1 VANASRKLLW
11 MHLYQAFAPLL
22 RSIRSMPFLTRWLFH
37 VTIVDTVHQHL
48 WDSTTVV
55 LRNAIGR
62 YLKDGQ
68 RVLDLGTGHLGTLA
82 VYCAS
87 IRNVTVVAVD
97 SDEAFI
103 ENARKVGRASNVSGI
118 DFHRSD
124 WFADVNGTFDLI
136 ISNPPYIP
144 TSVGDEHEHLTS
156 YRNTW
161 DGGSDGLAPARRI
174 LHDAPRFLAPDGR
187 LLLGLDQLY
196 VPMSAARDLVA
207 QFPAL
212 RIEGVV
218 TSRLLPSKVYVIGH
232 KAKDSA

>member
-1 VANASRKLLW
+1 
-11 MHLYQAFAPLL
+11 MHLYHAFAPLL
-22 RSIRSMPFLTRWLFH
+22 RSIRSLPFLTRWLFH
-37 VTIVDTVHQHL
+37 VNLVGTVHQHL

-55 LRNAIGR
+55 LRSAIGR
-62 YLKDGQ
+62 YLRDGQ

-97 SDEAFI
+97 RDEAFI
-103 ENARKVGRASNVSGI
+103 ENARRISQASEVSGI

-124 WFADVNGTFDLI
+124 WFSNVAGTFDLI

-144 TSVGDEHEHLTS
+144 TSVGDQHKHLTAF
-156 YRNTW
+156 RNTW

-174 LHDAPRFLAPDGR
+174 LQDAPRFLTPGGR

-196 VPMSAARDLVA
+196 VPMSAARDMVA
-207 QFPAL
+207 DFPAL
-212 RIEGVV
+212 RLEGVV
-218 TSRLLPSKVYVIGH
+218 TSRWLPSKVYVISHSG
-232 KAKDSA
+232 KSTP